1 MACLQVVEKVCFQRK
16 AGFYIYDKVKN
27 MYHKMPW
34 RDIKSMR
41 NIAAHNYGEL
51 DIEVLWETVTND
63 IPELKAYCE
72 DIIAGKE

>member
-1 MACLQVVEKVCFQRK
+1 
-16 AGFYIYDKVKN
+16 
-27 MYHKMPW
+27 
-34 RDIKSMR
+34 MR

-51 DIEVLWETVTND
+51 DVEVLWETVTSD